1 MNIIYILIF
10 LPYSLKMQNIKFL
23 LKLYKFK
30 DSTLSGSELLDL
42 MGEFYSYPKSLK
54 IRNKLLDKNVI
65 IYSGP
70 SKKDK
75 RVKLYKLAN
84 LPFDDLAKK
93 FSD

>member
-1 MNIIYILIF
+1 
-10 LPYSLKMQNIKFL
+10 MQNIKFL

-30 DSTLSGSELLDL
+30 GSTLSGSDLLDL

-54 IRNKLLDKNVI
+54 IRNTLLDKNVI
-65 IYSGP
+65 IYRGS

-75 RVKLYKLAN
+75 RFKLYKLAN
-84 LPFDDLAKK
+84 IPFDELAKK